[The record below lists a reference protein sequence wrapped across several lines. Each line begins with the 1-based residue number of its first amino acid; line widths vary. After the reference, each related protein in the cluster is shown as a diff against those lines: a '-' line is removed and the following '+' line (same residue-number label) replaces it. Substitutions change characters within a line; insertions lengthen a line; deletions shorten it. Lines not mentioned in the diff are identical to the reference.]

1 MKDLL
6 RMLFLILVFSI
17 TVTAQSKPAT
27 VSKQPGVD
35 VEPNDYHRQADV
47 AMHEKRF
54 DDAIRL
60 FKKAAEAGDG
70 SAMRFLGD
78 TLYYGK
84 FQTQDFQKARSYYE
98 KAEAIGYL
106 GAHATNNLGVIY
118 AKGLGVKQ
126 DYKRAFQ
133 LFQKSAAGGDSW
145 GMYNLGSSYEQ
156 GWGVAQ
162 DYKQARQWYE
172 KSAAEGNEEAKAR
185 LQKIPST
192 AFKSLE

>member
-1 MKDLL
+1 MKELL

-27 VSKQPGVD
+27 GSNQPRVD
-35 VEPNDYHRQADV
+35 EKPNEYHRQADV

-54 DDAIRL
+54 DDAVRL
-60 FKKAAEAGDG
+60 FEKAAETGDG
-70 SAMRFLGD
+70 NAMRFLGSVF
-78 TLYYGK
+78 YYGK
-84 FQTQDFQKARSYYE
+84 FRAQDYPTARSYYE

-106 GAHATNNLGVIY
+106 GALGANNLGVIY

-133 LFQKSAAGGDSW
+133 LFQKSAAGDESW

-156 GWGVAQ
+156 GLGVGA
-162 DYKQARQWYE
+162 
-172 KSAAEGNEEAKAR
+172 G
-185 LQKIPST
+185 L
-192 AFKSLE
+192 